1 MVVEVGASG
10 VCGTTQNG
18 LGSAD
23 FTSNLTIHWC
33 AFKERDNIQSPNTPP
48 AKMPLIQSQT
58 DNLPYIDPAPS
69 AEALAAANALIEAEL
84 APESSTSIHASIPT
98 FDEPQFSSLVDVE
111 HAFLAEGKPRETGV
125 DLSRYEALDAPE
137 AGSDI
142 AFWRET
148 LQKAYA
154 SAEYLRGRE
163 TNLALLETYG
173 KNAWLVGNSQLEG
186 MLKGLEAEI
195 EAARIELEGV
205 ERERREKQASVQ
217 GEVGGLERSWREG
230 VGKLIEVLA
239 AAEGV
244 KGEILERRRMGAS

>member
-1 MVVEVGASG
+1 
-10 VCGTTQNG
+10 
-18 LGSAD
+18 
-23 FTSNLTIHWC
+23 
-33 AFKERDNIQSPNTPP
+33 
-48 AKMPLIQSQT
+48 MPLIQSQT
-58 DNLPYIDPAPS
+58 DALPYIDPAPS
-69 AEALAAANALIEAEL
+69 ASALAAANALIQAEL
-84 APESSTSIHASIPT
+84 APESTTSIHTSIPT
-98 FDEPQFSSLVDVE
+98 FREPQFSSLVDVE

-142 AFWRET
+142 ALWRET

-186 MLKGLEAEI
+186 LLKGLEAEI

-205 ERERREKQASVQ
+205 ERERREKQANVQ
-217 GEVGGLERSWREG
+217 GEVEGLERSWREG

>member
-1 MVVEVGASG
+1 
-10 VCGTTQNG
+10 
-18 LGSAD
+18 
-23 FTSNLTIHWC
+23 
-33 AFKERDNIQSPNTPP
+33 
-48 AKMPLIQSQT
+48 MPLIQSQS

-69 AEALAAANALIEAEL
+69 SEALAAANALVEAEL
-84 APESSTSIHASIPT
+84 SPESSTSIHASIPT
-98 FDEPQFSSLVDVE
+98 FREPQFSSLVNVE
-111 HAFLAEGKPRETGV
+111 HAFLSEGKPRETGV

-142 AFWRET
+142 ALWRET

-217 GEVGGLERSWREG
+217 GEVEGLERSWREG

-239 AAEGV
+239 AGEGV

>member
-1 MVVEVGASG
+1 
-10 VCGTTQNG
+10 
-18 LGSAD
+18 
-23 FTSNLTIHWC
+23 
-33 AFKERDNIQSPNTPP
+33 
-48 AKMPLIQSQT
+48 MPLIQSQI

-69 AEALAAANALIEAEL
+69 EEALATANALVQEEL
-84 APESSTSIHASIPT
+84 SPDAATSIHTSIP
-98 FDEPQFSSLVDVE
+98 ELRKPQFSSLVDTE
-111 HAFLAEGKPRETGV
+111 HAFLDESKPREIGI
-125 DLSRYEALDAPE
+125 DLSRYEALDAPP
-137 AGSDI
+137 AGSDVAI
-142 AFWRET
+142 WRET
-148 LQKAYA
+148 LQRAYA

-186 MLKGLEAEI
+186 LLKGLEVEI

-205 ERERREKQASVQ
+205 ERERRDKQASVQ
-217 GEVGGLERSWREG
+217 GEVESLERGWREG